1 MSTTVKFDNQP
12 LVSLGIHYSAQSWTV
27 AELMETNEEYVS
39 PDLEFLLKI
48 AALFGIDPEVKIL
61 STFQDKNTHQTYFS
75 LPRIHLTKEGQ
86 LAMFMGE
93 IELPL
98 TYAEKAY
105 TTLGN
110 ELTFKVNV
118 RRKDP
123 KDKNSEITGVLFNA
137 PFIVKDENDFEEEV
151 TLQLQVKIKK
161 DSDLPAIAKALQAGE
176 VESVADSIVQVGKGG
191 GITPYYK
198 PWMLP
203 KGLYKIDSVGCKHL
217 PNGGKIWQGRLFSV
231 DSNESYPVS
240 MNTSPF
246 ITQQRET
253 LLIMAQRGKPV
264 YIYLAGAFEGGKGI
278 SAIGHAV
285 ALPNETD
292 EVVKQFLTEAKTLC
306 AATAS
311 KNANKLLS
319 DADITTRKAEFE
331 ANEQARIAEWAAAKA
346 TKPANDTIA
355 VEATVESEK
364 EPVAAG
370 KAKKQHF

>member
-118 RRKDP
+118 RRRKDP

-161 DSDLPAIAKALQAGE
+161 D
-176 VESVADSIVQVGKGG
+176 
-191 GITPYYK
+191 
-198 PWMLP
+198 
-203 KGLYKIDSVGCKHL
+203 
-217 PNGGKIWQGRLFSV
+217 
-231 DSNESYPVS
+231 
-240 MNTSPF
+240 
-246 ITQQRET
+246 
-253 LLIMAQRGKPV
+253 
-264 YIYLAGAFEGGKGI
+264 
-278 SAIGHAV
+278 
-285 ALPNETD
+285 
-292 EVVKQFLTEAKTLC
+292 
-306 AATAS
+306 
-311 KNANKLLS
+311 
-319 DADITTRKAEFE
+319 
-331 ANEQARIAEWAAAKA
+331 
-346 TKPANDTIA
+346 
-355 VEATVESEK
+355 
-364 EPVAAG
+364 
-370 KAKKQHF
+370 